1 MMRAKLLKI
10 LTAAGLLLA
19 VHLSVEPAFS
29 QEHRQRARVRENIL
43 TLRLVRMTQALELT
57 QEQTAEIYP
66 ELSRLEKE
74 KAELQARL
82 ANLIAEMRSMLA
94 EDIPAE
100 PEIVRIVATVRE
112 LRQDIRRKD
121 EEFEAFLEDRLD
133 PLQKARYLLFTIDF
147 FRGLGEK
154 IDRARMPVPREKR
167 KTMF

>member
-1 MMRAKLLKI
+1 MKGAKLTKI
-10 LTAAGLLLA
+10 LIAAGLLLC
-19 VHLSVEPAFS
+19 VCSIDPAFS

-66 ELSRLEKE
+66 ELFRLEKE

-82 ANLIAEMRSMLA
+82 AKHIAEMRLMVA
-94 EDIPAE
+94 KDVPAGHDIAG
-100 PEIVRIVATVRE
+100 IVETVTH
-112 LRQDIRRKD
+112 LRRDIRRKD
-121 EEFEAFLEDRLD
+121 EEFEAFLDERLD
-133 PLQKARYLLFTIDF
+133 PVQKARYFLFTIDF

-154 IDRARMPVPREKR
+154 IDRARMPAPREKR